1 MIIIKVINLNHLWLY
16 FNFDPCYFNKISL
29 PEEYDF
35 TKFKLMEQIEYIMVR
50 ILYWIVS
57 LIPFSFG
64 GIFSRIIAFIT
75 QKIFLYRRGVI
86 RSNLKRAF
94 PAYDRLTLKKI
105 EKDVYCNFIM
115 LWIEV
120 LQNFRLSNEFFAR
133 HFKVYNWDVVEQA
146 RQQNKGIIFLTSHF
160 GNYEWLGGYIGH
172 TLGDFY
178 VISQRI
184 KNPKVNA
191 FLVGTRAK
199 TRARLIDR
207 KEGSKKGVEV
217 LLDKKNLGIVTD
229 QDARA
234 RGIFVDFFGIP
245 ASTAVGTAYFHLRTG
260 AALICCVSI
269 RRKWG
274 EFELHFERLPDF
286 YGQPINDRTLYQITQ
301 LHTAAL
307 ERWVRTYPG
316 QYFWTHRRW
325 KSKPTPAQQVQ
336 YAANKNR

>member
-1 MIIIKVINLNHLWLY
+1 
-16 FNFDPCYFNKISL
+16 L

-35 TKFKLMEQIEYIMVR
+35 TKFKLMEQIEYILVR
-50 ILYWIVS
+50 FLYGIVG
-57 LIPFSFG
+57 LIPFAYG
-64 GIFSRIIAFIT
+64 GIFSRILAFLT
-75 QKIFLYRRGVI
+75 HRIFLYRRGVV
-86 RSNLKRAF
+86 RSNLEQAF
-94 PAYDRLTLKKI
+94 PAYDRAAMKKI
-105 EKDVYCNFIM
+105 EKEVYLNFMM

-120 LQNFRLSNEFFAR
+120 LQNFRLSKEFFDR
-133 HFKVYNWDVVEQA
+133 HFRVYNWDVVEQA
-146 RQQNKGIIFLTSHF
+146 RQQNKGLIFLTSHF

-191 FLVGTRAK
+191 FLQNTRAK

-207 KEGSKKGVEV
+207 KEGSKKGVE
-217 LLDKKNLGIVTD
+217 LLLAKQNLGIVTD

-260 AALICCVSI
+260 AALIFCTSI
-269 RRKWG
+269 RKRWG

-301 LHTAAL
+301 LHTALL
-307 ERWVRTYPG
+307 EKWVRAYPG

-325 KSKPTPAQQVQ
+325 KSRPTPEQQVQ
-336 YAANKNR
+336 YAANKES